1 MSGSR
6 RWVVWLVLLAVAA
19 WLALFGDKTPPGV
32 AAPAVGAAARLPTQR
47 AATKPPA
54 ARVAAR
60 NTAATESIEALLPR
74 KLATGETAPPV
85 ADLFRNAIW
94 RAPPLPPPPAPPPVG
109 PEQVPVPPQP
119 YRVIGKKLETE
130 AWEVF
135 LGRGDA
141 SFIARVGDT
150 LEGAWR
156 VDKIE
161 PPTLSFTHLPSG
173 QKQTLD
179 IGAAP

>member
-6 RWVVWLVLLAVAA
+6 RWALWSVLLAVAA

-32 AAPAVGAAARLPTQR
+32 AAPGVRGAPVTPTQRSAAKPAAPPAAARSSG
-47 AATKPPA
+47 AVEA
-54 ARVAAR
+54 
-60 NTAATESIEALLPR
+60 IEALRPR
-74 KLATGETAPPV
+74 KPASGEIAPPV

-94 RAPPLPPPPAPPPVG
+94 RAPPPPAAAPPPLVG

-119 YRVIGKKLETE
+119 YRVIGKKLQAD

-150 LEGAWR
+150 VEGLWR
-156 VDKIE
+156 VEQIE
-161 PPTLSFTHLPSG
+161 PPTLRFTHLPSG
-173 QKQTLD
+173 QQQTLD